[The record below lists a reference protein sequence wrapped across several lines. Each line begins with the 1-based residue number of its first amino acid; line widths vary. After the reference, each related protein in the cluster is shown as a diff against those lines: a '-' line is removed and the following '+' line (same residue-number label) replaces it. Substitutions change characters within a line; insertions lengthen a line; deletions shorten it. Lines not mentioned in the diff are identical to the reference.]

1 METVYVFAIVDGFDY
16 FLFGDVL
23 GQRELYDEAVH
34 VGIFV
39 KFAYFGQQFVFG
51 HIAFITDKGRFETAY
66 FTGFY
71 FCSYIC
77 FATSVVS
84 YKDSGQVGTFTS
96 ISHNFCH
103 FIGNFLLYLFGN
115 GFSIYKGHVQ

>member
-23 GQRELYDEAVH
+23 GQRELYDKAVH

-71 FCSYIC
+71 FS
-77 FATSVVS
+77 
-84 YKDSGQVGTFTS
+84 
-96 ISHNFCH
+96 
-103 FIGNFLLYLFGN
+103 FLNHLPKAPGWVLTALPNNTYT
-115 GFSIYKGHVQ
+115 K